1 MQLLHGRV
9 PAIWLGWLH
18 READLTFN
26 RALRDE
32 LARYDVRFSQ
42 YQFWRKTTN
51 PPRGDGSRRRAARSA
66 RAADGWMRRTFLA
79 GPY

>member
-1 MQLLHGRV
+1 LQLLHGRV

-32 LARYDVRFSQ
+32 IARYDVRFSQ

-51 PPRGDGSRRRAARSA
+51 PPRR
-66 RAADGWMRRTFLA
+66 
-79 GPY
+79 